1 MVIQYKCP
9 DCGADMAFD
18 ADSGTLHCDSCGRQ
32 MSIEQMPKPELQ
44 EGEEPIQDFEDFV
57 PNEEYNTY
65 DDSGA
70 AQYQCQNCG
79 ATLITNEDTA
89 ATTCSFCGAPVM
101 LGDRLSGTLAPSK
114 VIPFKINKQQAEE
127 AFRKWRG
134 KGLLLPNDFK
144 HGNRV
149 KEVTGMYVPFWLY
162 DLNGRGEVNAVAT
175 KVRTYTQGDYR
186 VTETSYYDVYR
197 KVDVN
202 YNRIPADASEKMD
215 DTMMDMLEPFHYNE
229 LKDFNVPYLAGYM
242 AEKYNYTDKDMF
254 PRIRQRTEGY
264 VEQYIRSTMP
274 GYSSITFNHKMID
287 VRQRNAD
294 YALLPVWMFCYNYS
308 DGDHNFYM
316 NGETGKVC
324 GKPPISTNKCFLW
337 FFIFGLIIF
346 AILKTFC
353 LLVGGGWV

>member
-9 DCGADMAFD
+9 DCGADMSFD
-18 ADSGTLHCDSCGRQ
+18 TQSGTLHCESCGRQ
-32 MSIEQMPKPELQ
+32 MSIDEMPKPELQ

-65 DDSGA
+65 DTGA
-70 AQYQCQNCG
+70 AEYQCQNCG

-134 KGLLLPNDFK
+134 KGLLLPDDFK
-144 HGNRV
+144 RGNRV

-162 DLNGRGEVNAVAT
+162 DMNARGEVHAVGT
-175 KVRTYTQGDYR
+175 KVRSYTSGDYR
-186 VTETSYYDVYR
+186 VTETKYYDIYR
-197 KVDVN
+197 RVDVN
-202 YNRIPADASEKMD
+202 YNRIPADASAKMD
-215 DTMMDMLEPFHYNE
+215 DTMMDMLEPFPYNE

-254 PRIRQRTEGY
+254 PRIRKRTEQY
-264 VEQYIRSTMP
+264 AEQYIRGTMP
-274 GYSSITFNHKMID
+274 GYTSITFNQKMID

-294 YALLPVWMFCYNYS
+294 YALLPVWMFCYNYT

-316 NGETGKVC
+316 NGETGKIC
-324 GKPPISTNKCFLW
+324 GKPPISKQKCILW
-337 FFIFGLIIF
+337 FFIFGLILFALLKIF
-346 AILKTFC
+346 GLA
-353 LLVGGGWV
+353 VGGGWV